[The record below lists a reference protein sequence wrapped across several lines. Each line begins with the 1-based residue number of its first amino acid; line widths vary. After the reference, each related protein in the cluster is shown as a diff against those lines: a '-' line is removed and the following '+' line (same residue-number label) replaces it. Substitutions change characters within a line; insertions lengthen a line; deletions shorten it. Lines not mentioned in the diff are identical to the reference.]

1 MKLRKTRIKKITK
14 ANGVETFIP
23 QVNTFSFFVRDW
35 TDFTDY
41 PSHDIGE
48 SFNLILKSEHK
59 LGYLQA
65 CKSLKEAQD
74 VVDAYIVYVNRQNAI
89 SVENKIIKTEYVDYP

>member
-1 MKLRKTRIKKITK
+1 MMKLRKTRIKKITK

-23 QVNTFSFFVRDW
+23 QVNTFFGLCW

-65 CKSLKEAQD
+65 CESLKEAQD
-74 VVDAYIVYVNRQNAI
+74 VVDAYIAYVNRQNAI